1 MIIQLVLVFVLN
13 IKKEIS
19 FSFVYNFIRTLFQAK
34 RVGVNC
40 VILPE
45 ENKKDFNDLP
55 KFITDGL
62 EVHFVSHYKDIHKIV
77 FAGKS

>member
-1 MIIQLVLVFVLN
+1 MLLTL
-13 IKKEIS
+13 IKFFFLLK
-19 FSFVYNFIRTLFQAK
+19 AK

-40 VILPE
+40 VLLPE

-62 EVHFVSHYKDIHKIV
+62 EVHFVSNYMDVYKIV
-77 FAGKS
+77 FPA